1 MRLPQQRYQ
10 QYYENYWKNGIDDW
24 SPTDVQMDEFEEQ
37 LLADY
42 IPSGAKVLDFG
53 CGNGSH
59 VGMYLHATGRLY
71 TGLDVSEVA
80 VEACRAKGLEAICY
94 MPEASLPFDDSSLD
108 AVVSFE
114 VLEHLF
120 SPADAVAEI
129 YRVLRPG
136 GYFIGSVPN
145 AAFIANRVLM
155 AIGYINPGGSPS
167 TSLKKPW
174 ADPHVRFFTKRTVR
188 TFFHDMGFTDIR
200 ICGTA
205 LALTQFPV
213 LYRAPESVKRFL
225 AQVSRPI
232 GRLGQWYPSL
242 FSHTLYFTVQ
252 KRRP

>member
-108 AVVSFE
+108 AVVSF
-114 VLEHLF
+114 
-120 SPADAVAEI
+120 
-129 YRVLRPG
+129 
-136 GYFIGSVPN
+136 
-145 AAFIANRVLM
+145 
-155 AIGYINPGGSPS
+155 
-167 TSLKKPW
+167 
-174 ADPHVRFFTKRTVR
+174 
-188 TFFHDMGFTDIR
+188 
-200 ICGTA
+200 
-205 LALTQFPV
+205 
-213 LYRAPESVKRFL
+213 
-225 AQVSRPI
+225 
-232 GRLGQWYPSL
+232 
-242 FSHTLYFTVQ
+242 
-252 KRRP
+252 